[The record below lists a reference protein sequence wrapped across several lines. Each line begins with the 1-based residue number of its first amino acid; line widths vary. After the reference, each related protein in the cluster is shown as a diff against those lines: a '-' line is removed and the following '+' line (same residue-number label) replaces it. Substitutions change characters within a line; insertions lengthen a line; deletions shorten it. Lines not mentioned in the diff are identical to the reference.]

1 MILTGIA
8 HIAGGFRVGG
18 RQERH
23 RTWASVLLG
32 IFEIILGILAL
43 LAQSLEFLPVF
54 YWALT
59 IWALTGGFILF
70 ADALALRR
78 RAKQRQSVAGQSGV
92 DKGA

>member
-1 MILTGIA
+1 MILTGLI
-8 HIAGGFRVGG
+8 HITGGFRIG

-32 IFEIILGILAL
+32 LFEIILGIFAL
-43 LAQSLEFLPVF
+43 LAQSLDFLPVF

-59 IWALTGGFILF
+59 IWALIGGFMLF

-78 RAKQRQSVAGQSGV
+78 RARQEQSVGPSTAPLPEE
-92 DKGA
+92 